1 VAPAIL
7 PVVAARLP
15 RHNASMR
22 SDSFNF
28 TIPEHLIA
36 QTPAG
41 KRDESRL
48 LVVRRG
54 ARSITHHTFRDLPG
68 ILNPGDLLVMNN
80 TRVKPCRL
88 YGTRSTGGR
97 VEVFL
102 IRKQETGRP
111 ALFEAITNAGG
122 HLKEGETLTLE
133 DATVTLIE
141 KDAFGPG
148 HWRIRLDT
156 TTDIDAYLQSHG
168 RMPLPPYIR
177 RERDVDAHAPMD
189 RERYQTIFAQ
199 AEGAVAAPT
208 AGLHFTPEVFAALDT
223 RGVGRAHIT
232 LHVGP
237 GTFRPLKAATLAEH
251 PMHSEDYTVPLE
263 ASAATRLARENGGRI
278 VVVGTTTCR
287 TLETVS
293 DERGI
298 PVAGSGATELFIYP
312 PYRFRCTDA
321 LLTNFHLPNSTL
333 IFLVAAWL
341 GVDLTRQVYTEA
353 IAQEYRFFSYGDAM
367 LCLP

>member
-1 VAPAIL
+1 
-7 PVVAARLP
+7 
-15 RHNASMR
+15 MR
-22 SDSFNF
+22 CDTFSF

-36 QTPAG
+36 QTPATR
-41 KRDESRL
+41 RDESRL

-54 ARSITHHTFRDLPG
+54 ARSIGHHTFRDLPG
-68 ILNPGDLLVMNN
+68 ILSPGDLLVMND

-97 VEVFL
+97 VEVFIL
-102 IRKQETGRP
+102 KNHGDTY
-111 ALFEAITNAGG
+111 EAITNAGG
-122 HLKEGETLTLE
+122 KLEPGEKLQLE
-133 DATVTLIE
+133 DAAVTLIE

-156 TTDIDAYLQSHG
+156 ATDADAYLQSHG
-168 RMPLPPYIR
+168 RMPLPPYIK
-177 RERDVDAHAPMD
+177 RDRDADMHAPLD

-208 AGLHFTPEVFAALDT
+208 AGLHFTPDVFAGLDA
-223 RGVGRAHIT
+223 RGVGRAYLT

-237 GTFRPLKAATLAEH
+237 GTFRPLKAPTLTEH
-251 PMHSEDYTVPLE
+251 PMHSEDYTVPVE
-263 ASAATRLARENGGRI
+263 ATTAIRSTRESGGRV

-293 DERGI
+293 DERGV
-298 PVAGSGATELFIYP
+298 PAAGSGATELFIYP

-341 GVDLTRQVYTEA
+341 GVDLTRQAYMEA
-353 IAQEYRFFSYGDAM
+353 IAREYRFFSYGDAM